1 MSTYNEFVNEFLYQN
16 GFLTEKEFNEVLDSF
31 PGLEFDL
38 NAIAIFEGATYDENM
53 VAEEIVYSKLFK
65 EGLDTDKMEL
75 ESWSVDV
82 DSKEIYLL
90 YAIETDEV
98 VVPVDQIKGYFPN
111 YTVEIEIEI
120 VSEK

>member
-38 NAIAIFEGATYDENM
+38 NVIAIFDGAIYDENM

-82 DSKEIYLL
+82 DTKEIYLL

>member
-1 MSTYNEFVNEFLYQN
+1 MSTYNEFVDKFLYENQ
-16 GFLTEKEFNEVLDSF
+16 FLTEGEFNEVLETF

-38 NAIAIFEGATYDENM
+38 NVITIFEGATYDKNM

-82 DSKEIYLL
+82 DTKEIYLE
-90 YAIETDEV
+90 YEV
-98 VVPVDQIKGYFPN
+98 DPEQIVPIDQIKGYFPK
-111 YTVEIEIEI
+111 YSVEIQVISNQE
-120 VSEK
+120 